1 VTLVRRDDGR
11 VRFLVCKDLEDADE
25 DIAEYGDGSVILCTD
40 EYSIYDGIEDKEGE
54 EELVRDIRVYA
65 VSLLRV
71 LNAEILPF
79 DHARNARKLT
89 EYVESY
95 DDDAGEQFDFEPTLT
110 ELRALASEIDAFQEA
125 AHDGR
130 IDPAVANDAITSRSR
145 VLTRLNLVQRGQ
157 FEQDPAVSREPVPR
171 LAPARKFPILEGND
185 IEFLQ
190 VQLKRRQNAV
200 VQELPEAHEVI
211 PDIDA

>member
-1 VTLVRRDDGR
+1 M
-11 VRFLVCKDLEDADE
+11 
-25 DIAEYGDGSVILCTD
+25 TD
-40 EYSIYDGIEDKEGE
+40 EFGFSCVRTWKTLTKTSLSTAMVVSSSVPTSTRFTTESRTKRGK

>member
-1 VTLVRRDDGR
+1 M
-11 VRFLVCKDLEDADE
+11 
-25 DIAEYGDGSVILCTD
+25 TD
-40 EYSIYDGIEDKEGE
+40 EFGFSCVRTWKTLTKTSLSTAMVVSSSVPTSTRFTTESRTKRGK

-130 IDPAVANDAITSRSR
+130 IDSAVANDAITSRSR

-157 FEQDPAVSREPVPR
+157 FEQNPAVSREPVPR

-185 IEFLQ
+185 IKFLQ
-190 VQLKRRQNAV
+190 VQLKRQQNAV
-200 VQELPEAHEVI
+200 VQELREAHEVI